1 MNGDNSSKDLSAC
14 LGNGK
19 VYDSNKKDVTD
30 KLPQQQIC
38 SNRGLCDYGTGL
50 CGCFSGYLG
59 AACEKQQSIAL

>member
-1 MNGDNSSKDLSAC
+1 MNGDSNEEFPKC
-14 LGNGK
+14 LIKGSGK
-19 VYDSNKKDVTD
+19 VYND
-30 KLPQQQIC
+30 KGAEATQLPQQQIC

>member
-1 MNGDNSSKDLSAC
+1 MSAC
-14 LGNGK
+14 LGNGN
-19 VYDSNKKDVTD
+19 VYDSKGD
-30 KLPQQQIC
+30 KVEKANLPQQQIC